1 MESRIFQY
9 LELIHK
15 QLEDLPRVFATK
27 EDLRE
32 IKEDLKGFAT
42 KDDLMAFAT
51 KDDLKAFATKDD
63 LKEIKEELKG
73 FATKDD
79 LKGFA
84 TKDDL
89 KDFATKDDLKGFA
102 TKDDLKDFATKD
114 DLKAF
119 ATKEDLYELFEAT
132 RDGFNRLDARMDGL
146 ERRLTLVELSMEDMR
161 SDLRAFSEA
170 INANTEQIDLLKV
183 RVDKLESRA
192 S

>member
-63 LKEIKEELKG
+63 LKA

-79 LKGFA
+79 LKEI
-84 TKDDL
+84 KEE
-89 KDFATKDDLKGFA
+89 LKGFA